1 MAKKIIALAGL
12 VIAGSMACTN
22 YLVTPGASVNGTS
35 MVSYAA
41 DSHTLYGA
49 LYNRQKATYPAGT
62 MMDVYEWDTGHYLG
76 QIPQATE
83 TYNVIGNVNEY
94 GLVIAESTYGGIA
107 DLQKQSKGI
116 IDYGTLIY
124 VTLQRAKTAREAIST
139 MTSLVAKYGYA
150 SSGES
155 FSIADSKEVW
165 VLELIGKG
173 EYELGAVWVARKV
186 PDGYI
191 TAHANQARI
200 RKFPLNDPENC
211 IYSSDVIS
219 FAKKYGFYPATS
231 PDADFSFADA
241 YAPLTFSGMRGCDS
255 RAWAFFRRYG
265 DKAEMDKY
273 VDYIRGYNTSNPF
286 PWAIKPLRKLSH
298 VDVMDA
304 MGDHFEDTVLQF
316 DEDVGAGPY
325 NTPYRWRPMTFDV
338 NGRSYTNERSVATQ
352 QTGWSFVAQIRP
364 NLPDPL
370 KALNW
375 FGVDDTACTVYVPFY
390 AGITKIPQSWA
401 ENAGADIM
409 KFSFDSAFWV
419 FNLVSQYAYTW
430 WSYVYPEIQE
440 MQRSYQA
447 NFSNEIAAVDL
458 KAAALINAGKYDEA
472 ITLITDYCVSTGD
485 AVTKRWLEFFKYIFV
500 RYLDGDIRVPNPDP
514 KEKFPKV
521 STPGYRQS
529 WYERIAK
536 ETGDKYLIPENMN
549 EARNVEPRL
558 RRVMP
563 WNKIY

>member
-1 MAKKIIALAGL
+1 MVKKIVAIVGL

-22 YLVTPGASVNGTS
+22 FLVTPGASVDGTP
-35 MVSYAA
+35 MISYAA

-62 MMDVYEWDTGHYLG
+62 MMDIIEWDTGHYLG

-94 GLVIAESTYGGIA
+94 GLAISETTWGGVA
-107 DLQKQSKGI
+107 DLQHQSKGI
-116 IDYGTLIY
+116 IDYGNLIY
-124 VTLQRAKTAREAIST
+124 IALQRCKTAREAINL
-139 MTSLVAKYGYA
+139 MTTLVATYGYA
-150 SSGES
+150 SEGES
-155 FSIADSKEVW
+155 FSLADPKEVW

-173 EYELGAVWVARKV
+173 EYELGAVWVARRV
-186 PDGYI
+186 PDGYV

-200 RKFPLNDPENC
+200 RQFPLSDPDNC

-219 FAKKYGFYPATS
+219 FAKKHGFCSAS
-231 PDADFSFADA
+231 IRDEDFSFAAA

-255 RAWAFFRRYG
+255 RAWAFFRHVG
-265 DKAEMDKY
+265 NAAVMDKY
-273 VDYIRGYNTSNPF
+273 VDYVRGYNKTNFF
-286 PWAIKPLRKLSH
+286 PWAIKPTKKISH
-298 VDVMDA
+298 IDMMQA
-304 MGDHFEDTVLQF
+304 MGDHFEGTVLQF

-325 NTPYRWRPMTFDV
+325 NTPYRWRPMDFEV
-338 NGRSYTNERSVATQ
+338 NGRKYTNERSVATQ
-352 QTGWSFVAQIRP
+352 QTGWVFVAQIRP

-390 AGITKIPQSWA
+390 AGITKVPKSYA
-401 ENAGADIM
+401 EDAGADIM
-409 KFSFDSAFWV
+409 SFSFDSAFWV

-430 WSYVYPEIQE
+430 WSYIQPEIAAKQA
-440 MQRSYQA
+440 SYQA
-447 NFSNEIAAVDL
+447 NFTKEVADIDR
-458 KAAALINAGKYDEA
+458 KATALINAGRKDAA

-485 AVTKRWLEFFKYIFV
+485 AVTKEWLEFFKYLFV
-500 RYLDGDIRVPNPDP
+500 KYLDGDIRVPNPDP

-521 STPGYRQS
+521 SMPGYRAS

-536 ETGDKYLIPENMN
+536 ETGDKYLEPVET
-549 EARNVEPRL
+549 EANVEPRL

>member
-1 MAKKIIALAGL
+1 MYKKYIALAGL

-94 GLVIAESTYGGIA
+94 GLVIAESTYGGVA
-107 DLQKQSKGI
+107 ALQKQSKGI

-124 VTLQRAKTAREAIST
+124 VTLQRAKTAREAITT
-139 MTSLVAKYGYA
+139 MTELVATYGYA

-165 VLELIGKG
+165 VLEMIGKG

-186 PDGYI
+186 PDGYV

-200 RKFPLNDPENC
+200 RQFPQDDPENC
-211 IYSSDVIS
+211 IFSSDVIS
-219 FAKKYGFYPATS
+219 FAKKYGFYPATAS
-231 PDADFSFADA
+231 DADFSFADA
-241 YAPLTFSGMRGCDS
+241 YCPLTFSGMRGCDS
-255 RAWAFFRRYG
+255 RAWSFFRRVG
-265 DKAEMDKY
+265 DKDEMDKY
-273 VDYIRGYNTSNPF
+273 VDYIRGYNASNPF
-286 PWAIKPLRKLSH
+286 PWAIKPLAKLSH
-298 VDVMDA
+298 VDVMQA

-325 NTPYRWRPMTFDV
+325 NTPYRWRPMTFDY
-338 NGRSYTNERSVATQ
+338 NGRTYTNERSVATQ

-364 NLPDPL
+364 DLPDPL
-370 KALNW
+370 KAINW
-375 FGVDDTACTVYVPFY
+375 FGVDDTACTLYVPFY

-401 ENAGADIM
+401 EDAGADIM
-409 KFSFDSAFWV
+409 TFSFDSAFWV

-430 WSYVYPEIQE
+430 WSYVYPEITQLQSE
-440 MQRSYQA
+440 FQT
-447 NFSNEIAAVDL
+447 NFSNEIEAIDL
-458 KAAALINAGKYDEA
+458 KATALINAGQTDAA
-472 ITLITDYCVSTGD
+472 IQLITDYCVSTGD
-485 AVTKRWLEFFKYIFV
+485 DVTKKWLEFFKYLFV
-500 RYLDGDIRVPNPDP
+500 KYLDGDIRYENPDP
-514 KEKFPKV
+514 NEKFPKV
-521 STPGYRQS
+521 ETPGYRAS

-536 ETGDKYLIPENMN
+536 ETGDKYLKPEDID
-549 EARNVEPRL
+549 EARNVDPRL

-563 WNKIY
+563 WNKIL